1 LCRGLGNA
9 LVPILPREIVIPSE
23 EKKDDAMDEGSKEP
37 APKDLS
43 SLSVREL
50 KAIATQVVNPSLV
63 NLLAAL
69 FPF

>member
-1 LCRGLGNA
+1 
-9 LVPILPREIVIPSE
+9 
-23 EKKDDAMDEGSKEP
+23 MDEGSNAP

-63 NLLAAL
+63 NLRPAL
-69 FPF
+69 LPLSISGLHFSHFGVSYC